1 MPAKIQLSKHAR
13 ELVFQLV
20 LHLLALIFYASDRRH
35 PEISLQEFVYFL
47 HYAAIAAVVN
57 YVLLPRYLYTKKY
70 KQFFWGLLLA
80 VTVLM
85 LVEEL
90 ILESVFFPD
99 TRARAFP
106 GVFFTLVQVLPMMVV
121 LIGFKFAWD
130 ALMKQHEVETLKA
143 AVQESELL
151 YLKSQIN
158 PHFLFNNLNNLYAYA
173 LENSAKTP
181 EIILELSGVLRYML
195 YECREDYVPLDKEV
209 EQLYNIFK
217 ISELQI
223 EDRGHVQFVAG
234 EIPPGFEIAPLMLT
248 VFIENAFKHST
259 ASQSDNIRIDIA
271 LQVSAQ
277 GVLHFS
283 CKNSYRQQSNT
294 EQLGKGIGLGNV
306 QKRLEMLYPRQHSL
320 QINQSAEQFEVL
332 LNLQLQKTTGV

>member
-1 MPAKIQLSKHAR
+1 MPAKIHLSKNAR

-35 PEISLQEFVYFL
+35 PEITLQELVYFL

-70 KQFFWGLLLA
+70 KQFFWGLALA
-80 VTVLM
+80 VTVLV
-85 LVEEL
+85 LVEEVM
-90 ILESVFFPD
+90 LEAIFFPN
-99 TRARAFP
+99 TRAQGFP
-106 GVFFTLVQVLPMMVV
+106 GVFFTLVQVLPVMVV

-130 ALMKQHEVETLKA
+130 ALTKQNEVEALKA
-143 AVQESELL
+143 AVQESEMM

-173 LENSAKTP
+173 LENSTKTP

-209 EQLYNIFK
+209 EQLHNIFK
-217 ISELQI
+217 ISELQV
-223 EDRGHVQFVAG
+223 EDRGRVQFVVG

-259 ASQSDNIRIDIA
+259 ASQSANIEIDIS
-271 LQVSAQ
+271 LQVSAS
-277 GVLHFS
+277 GVLHFN
-283 CKNSYRQQSNT
+283 CQNSYQRQSNT
-294 EQLGKGIGLGNV
+294 DQLSKGIGLGNV
-306 QKRLEMLYPRQHSL
+306 QKRLQMLYPGQHTL
-320 QINQSAEQFEVL
+320 HINQTDTRFEVKL
-332 LNLQLQKTTGV
+332 DLQLQKMAGV